1 MRGLAATILCFFFT
15 ILYAGGDSPLKSS
28 VRFQRVVSDTE
39 RKHWQ
44 QKFFKNNA
52 DAVIM
57 PRSVPDA
64 DTAVRDEDREAPD
77 DTVDNDV
84 AQPPRTV
91 PVIRR
96 TVTPPPVA
104 EVPDT
109 ASSYPALWP
118 VETPDAAVKAVE
130 ETPDATVTPTPAPA
144 PAPVPAEAPTVAA
157 PPPVPVEVPDTAP
170 RMAPDETKLRPD
182 TAPAAVERPDVDTA
196 PVEKEKERRFLK
208 KKARGGGSEVKDHTV
223 TQ

>member
-1 MRGLAATILCFFFT
+1 MRALTATIFCFLFT
-15 ILYAGGDSPLKSS
+15 FIYAGGDSPLKST

-44 QKFFKNNA
+44 QNFFKNKA

-57 PRSVPDA
+57 PQTVVDA
-64 DTAVRDEDREAPD
+64 DAPLRDDERNEADEPLD
-77 DTVDNDV
+77 DDV
-84 AQPPRTV
+84 AQPPRPV

-96 TVTPPPVA
+96 TVTPPPAA

-109 ASSYPALWP
+109 APTYPALWP
-118 VETPDAAVKAVE
+118 VEVPDEAVKAAEEAPDAAVA
-130 ETPDATVTPTPAPA
+130 PAPA
-144 PAPVPAEAPTVAA
+144 PASAVAVT
-157 PPPVPVEVPDTAP
+157 PPPVEVPDTAP
-170 RMAPDETKLRPD
+170 PAVDRAEAPDV
-182 TAPAAVERPDVDTA
+182 AVTPPKIEVPDVDTA
-196 PVEKEKERRFLK
+196 PVETEKERRFLK